1 MATIKMF
8 DMGFGESTLV
18 SEGREG
24 LLIDCGSESSNA
36 AAFFQN
42 VANDLAPLDTKSLMI
57 SHFHTDHINGLI
69 SIANA
74 RHHFRN
80 VYLPNI
86 FASGYGIV
94 DLILLRNYLQHR
106 FVTFGR
112 RTSLWN
118 LLRSLITSS
127 SRMRLLRKEDRFR
140 ELATDWTVYWP
151 DSGYLGASLSPRTIL
166 TTLTRTTDERERYE
180 PEYNWIVMNQ
190 GENILQLIRVLADS
204 ITGLLLQLVERGT
217 TEYAEEELI
226 RIDQLQDELFELP
239 LDEGCENAAK
249 YLIDRIRGKE
259 NEYSIVCD
267 TVLLD
272 GKKVLF
278 TGDVTST
285 PFQQIVTYLAQNN
298 YGFYYCIKAP
308 HHGTKSHFVNL
319 QPLLPDNVIISNG
332 DTTRR
337 NRGLISIDYTTI
349 GNATVYCTSACPSR
363 CTISPC
369 PRNHRCYP
377 GDILL

>member
-1 MATIKMF
+1 MF
-8 DMGFGESTLV
+8 DMGFGESTLIT
-18 SEGREG
+18 EERNG

-42 VANDLAPLDTKSLMI
+42 VANDLAPLDAKSLMV

-69 SIANA
+69 NIANA
-74 RHHFRN
+74 AHRFHC

-86 FASGYGIV
+86 FASRYGIV

-106 FVTFGR
+106 FVTFGT
-112 RTSLWN
+112 RTNLWN
-118 LLRSLITSS
+118 LLRSLITSH
-127 SRMRLLRKEDRFR
+127 SRMRLLKKRDHFR
-140 ELATDWTVYWP
+140 ELASDWTVYWP
-151 DSGYLGASLSPRTIL
+151 DSGSLGASLSPRTIL
-166 TTLTRTTDERERYE
+166 RTLARTNDEREE
-180 PEYNWIVMNQ
+180 PEHYRIVMEQ
-190 GENILQLIRVLADS
+190 GDAILHMIRNLADS
-204 ITGLLLQLVERGT
+204 ITGLLLQLVERET
-217 TEYAEEELI
+217 PEYAEEELI
-226 RIDQLQDELFELP
+226 RIDQLQDELFALP
-239 LDEGCENAAK
+239 LYEGCEYAAK

-267 TVLLD
+267 TVLPD

-278 TGDVTST
+278 TGDVTSA
-285 PFQQIVTYLAQNN
+285 PFQQIVNYLAQNN

-319 QPLLPDNVIISNG
+319 QPLSPENVIISNG

-337 NRGLISIDYTTI
+337 NRGSISIDYKTV
-349 GNATVYCTSACPSR
+349 GNATVFCTSAYPTR
-363 CTISPC
+363 CMISPC
-369 PRNHRCYP
+369 PCNHQCIP